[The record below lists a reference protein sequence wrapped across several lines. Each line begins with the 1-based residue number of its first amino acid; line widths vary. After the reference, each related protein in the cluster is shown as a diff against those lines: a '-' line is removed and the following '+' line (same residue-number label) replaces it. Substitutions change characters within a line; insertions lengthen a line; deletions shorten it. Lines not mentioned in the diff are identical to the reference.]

1 MRRVRWPG
9 WTRALASSLD
19 EEARSSLR
27 RRNLAPPSLADEY
40 AGAEEAPE
48 DDAMSE
54 SLAYQ
59 QSAPLL
65 EEGSYVDGSVMKHKD
80 GVPYGGYTNSFGP
93 AFDVEKFSESE
104 TYECI
109 RDAFTTC
116 CENSVVYELYANKAE
131 FQGYVGAADLFEV
144 LSKGK
149 RLANHSVLTGLS
161 GAKTCSNHVRI
172 GLVVFCGGFGHRKV
186 SQISE

>member
-1 MRRVRWPG
+1 
-9 WTRALASSLD
+9 LASSLD

-65 EEGSYVDGSVMKHKD
+65 EEGSYYVDGSVVKHKD